1 MLPEMFQLSLG
12 TVEYFGSP
20 QSSWARSPIS
30 LRKKASPPTR
40 PETLKVLEDLGIL
53 GNTGDTG
60 TQGAHG

>member
-12 TVEYFGSP
+12 TVECLGSP